1 MTGIDIVGYL
11 ASALIVASLAMRS
24 VVRLRTVSLIGSIV
38 FVIYGVA
45 IGAIPV
51 IVSNAAIA
59 VINVWYLRRELTP
72 ATQMAAV
79 PVAHD
84 EPFLRDFLDANAIEI
99 TNSQPDYHPS
109 PRDSFVR
116 LLTRDGLPAG
126 VFMAEPVG
134 NELLVKLDYVT
145 PAFRDS
151 RVAAWLFGAGRST
164 FTEDGYERLVAH
176 AHTTVHRT
184 YLEMMGFHREGTAY
198 VLDL

>member
-1 MTGIDIVGYL
+1 MTGVDIVGYL

-24 VVRLRTVSLIGSIV
+24 VVRLRTVSLIGSLV
-38 FVIYGVA
+38 FVAYGIA
-45 IGAIPV
+45 ISAIPV
-51 IVSNAAIA
+51 IITNAAIA
-59 VINVWYLRRELTP
+59 VINVWYLRKELQP
-72 ATQMAAV
+72 ATSVAAV
-79 PVAHD
+79 PMQRD

-134 NELLVKLDYVT
+134 TELHVKLDYVT

-151 RVAAWLFGAGRST
+151 RTATWLFGPGRST
-164 FTEDGYERLVAH
+164 FTDEGYERLVAH
-176 AHTTVHRT
+176 AHTTVHRN
-184 YLEMMGFHREGTAY
+184 YLEMVGFGHEGSAY
-198 VLDL
+198 VLQL